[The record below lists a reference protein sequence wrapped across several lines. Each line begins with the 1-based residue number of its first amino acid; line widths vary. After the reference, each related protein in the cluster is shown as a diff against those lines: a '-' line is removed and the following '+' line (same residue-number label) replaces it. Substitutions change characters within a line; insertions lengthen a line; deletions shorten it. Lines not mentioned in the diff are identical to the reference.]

1 MSVPLTLLGLLERE
15 PLESAV
21 PLLIVAVL
29 SSAVGFAGAGLFLR
43 AQLHY
48 TLRPPGVSYYGI
60 VVAGLAAALGI
71 IAATLPLL
79 RRMTG
84 PEVAR
89 ND

>member
-1 MSVPLTLLGLLERE
+1 VLRRVVT
-15 PLESAV
+15 LESAV

-29 SSAVGFAGAGLFLR
+29 SSAVGFAGAALFLR

-48 TLRPPGVSYYGI
+48 TLRPPGVGYYGI

-79 RRMTG
+79 KRITG